1 MANILKSVVK
11 SFAVLGVALAVPMPV
26 VLAAETISDSLAE
39 IVVTA
44 QRREENLQKTSLAL
58 QVVSSKQ
65 LEDAGVT
72 RVRDLTT
79 VVPGLEIGQG
89 GASTQIYIRG
99 VGDFGSTPITNPAV
113 AFNVDGI
120 YIARSQAVEGNLFD
134 VARVEVLKGPQ
145 GTLYGRNASGGAI
158 NVITNRPKLNSFDG
172 YGELEVG
179 NFGEVHTEGAINLPL
194 SDQVALRGSFQVVS
208 RRGYLTQNGDDD
220 HHQSGRLQALWKN
233 DVVSALLVGDYTH
246 TGGAG
251 ASYVPLGPASS
262 AAGSRWTSIS
272 DPSIAPYYYA
282 ATAAQG
288 DCIPSA
294 FFPGFVNPGKCP
306 APFTSLFTFPQGRSQ
321 QDNKFARIHAE
332 ITADLGWS
340 TLTLLPSYQ
349 SAIMHYDAFPAG
361 LHYQVPSEDS
371 KAKSIEARLGNSSDR
386 LKWVGGLY
394 YFDERQT
401 STEIVSGGLLQNNR
415 PVTDQ
420 STRSAAAFG
429 EVTFSVSEATRLIAG
444 ARYTDDK
451 KSIDGSITALP
462 PSVAFLPANAA
473 GAACFAG
480 LPNPCVL
487 ETYGGDTSFTK
498 FTWKAGIEQDL
509 TPQSMLFATLSTGF
523 KAGGFDQSAGFT
535 PGGHEAL
542 SFNPENLRALE
553 LGSRNR
559 FLDNRLQINAEGFY
573 WKYKDHQEPRLN
585 NDGLGVLSFD
595 YQNAG
600 NATLYGADL
609 DVIGKTSEA
618 DTLHAT
624 VEYLHS
630 RYDSFTYDVPFNPA
644 GAPFMKGAGNG
655 FTSFD
660 PRSPLS
666 ATTACAVSPITT
678 GSFAGGEHVDCSGF
692 ALTHAPKWS
701 GSVGYE
707 HRFGLVGGYSLI
719 GAVDAQFASKRYLS
733 IDFLPSE
740 NAPAYIAEDAYLT
753 LDAAGDKWSVEL
765 FGRNLSNKAIY
776 TGAFGGVVAGFVA
789 ANVGAPR
796 TYGAR
801 LRINF

>member
-1 MANILKSVVK
+1 MSKFLRFVK
-11 SFAVLGVALAVPMPV
+11 PWAMLGTVGALVAPMPL
-26 VLAAETISDSLAE
+26 VLAAETSSESLTE

-134 VARVEVLKGPQ
+134 ISRVEVLKGPQ

-158 NVITNRPKLNSFDG
+158 NVISNRPQFDSLGG
-172 YGELEVG
+172 YGEIEGG
-179 NFGEVHTEGAINLPL
+179 NFGEVRTEGAINLPL
-194 SDQVALRGSFQVVS
+194 NGQVALRGSFQVVS

-233 DVVSALLVGDYTH
+233 DRVSALLVGDYAHMGGT
-246 TGGAG
+246 GAG
-251 ASYVPLGPASS
+251 YVPIGPASS
-262 AAGSRWTSIS
+262 AAASRWTSIS

-282 ATAAQG
+282 AAAAQG
-288 DCIPSA
+288 ACIPSI
-294 FFPGFVNPGKCP
+294 FFPGFVNPGQCP
-306 APFTSLFTFPQGRSQ
+306 AAFTSLFTVPQGRSQ
-321 QDNKFARIHAE
+321 QDNKFGRIHAE

-349 SAIMHYDAFPAG
+349 SANMNYDTFPGG
-361 LHYQVPSEDS
+361 LHYLVPSADS
-371 KAKSIEARLGNSSDR
+371 RAKSVEARLGNSGER
-386 LKWVGGLY
+386 LKWVGGIY

-401 STEIVSGGLLQNNR
+401 STEIIAGGLAQNNQ

-429 EVTFSVSEATRLIAG
+429 EATFSVSDTTRLIAG

-451 KSIDGSITALP
+451 KVIDGSITALP
-462 PSVAFLPANAA
+462 PSVAFLPTNAA

-487 ETYGGDTSFTK
+487 ETYAGDKTFTK

-509 TPQSMLFATLSTGF
+509 TAQSMVFATLSTGF

-535 PGGHEAL
+535 PGGHDAL

-559 FLDNRLQINAEGFY
+559 FLDNRLQLNAEGFY
-573 WKYKDHQEPRLN
+573 WKYKDHQEPRLV
-585 NDGLGVLSFD
+585 NDGLGVLSLD

-600 NATLYGADL
+600 NATLYGL
-609 DVIGKTSEA
+609 DVDVVAKASEA

-624 VEYLHS
+624 LEYLHS

-644 GAPFMKGAGNG
+644 GAPFSKGAGNG

-666 ATTACAVSPITT
+666 ASTACAVSTITA

-692 ALTHAPKWS
+692 PLTHAPKWS
-701 GSVGYE
+701 GSVWLRPPFRAGGGLQLRRRSRCAVRE
-707 HRFGLVGGYSLI
+707 QALPRNRLSAQRECTGIHRRGCVPDIGIGG
-719 GAVDAQFASKRYLS
+719 R
-733 IDFLPSE
+733 
-740 NAPAYIAEDAYLT
+740 
-753 LDAAGDKWSVEL
+753 
-765 FGRNLSNKAIY
+765 
-776 TGAFGGVVAGFVA
+776 
-789 ANVGAPR
+789 
-796 TYGAR
+796 
-801 LRINF
+801 